1 MPIINSIGMDPIQ
14 FGVIMILASMIG
26 LLTPPVGMS
35 LYAVASITEVK
46 VLDLAKA
53 VIPYLIGIFIVL
65 LIAAYWP
72 PLSMFLPTLFG

>member
-1 MPIINSIGMDPIQ
+1 
-14 FGVIMILASMIG
+14 MIG

-35 LYAVASITEVK
+35 LYAVSSVCEVK

-65 LIAAYWP
+65 LIAAYWA
-72 PLSMFLPTLFG
+72 PLSMFLPNLFA